1 MAELLLRGV
10 RFAWRRPLVM
20 GILNA
25 NADSF
30 SDPGPRTVEAV
41 VDRALA
47 LVAAGAGALD
57 VGAQSAITRRPP
69 VDPGDEA
76 AAVAPVVRAV
86 VERCPGVLVSV
97 DTFKPAVVAAAL
109 DAGAHLVNDVSGL
122 RDPAVARLCAG
133 AGAGLVVMHTAAP
146 PLTRLQDPA
155 LYADVAKEVAAFLA
169 RRIAGAVDAGVDPGS
184 IVVDPGVDF
193 TKTPAQTVELL
204 RDLGPVVDL
213 GRPVLLALSRKDFV
227 GALTGRS
234 PAERDAGTL
243 GAVAALRHVPD
254 QILRVHD
261 VAATVDMLAV
271 LDALAGEEPA
281 PAGLTL
287 PEELRHQP
295 PAGGGGLGLAGLAE
309 DRSGGGR
316 GP

>member
-1 MAELLLRGV
+1 MAELLLRGS

-30 SDPGPRTVEAV
+30 SDPGARTVDALVE
-41 VDRALA
+41 RALA

-57 VGAQSAITRRPP
+57 VGAQSAITRRVP
-69 VDPGDEA
+69 VDAGVEA

-97 DTFKPAVVAAAL
+97 DTFKPAVAEAVL
-109 DAGAHLVNDVSGL
+109 DAGAHLLNDVSGL

-146 PLTRLQDPA
+146 PLTRLQDPG
-155 LYADVAKEVAAFLA
+155 LYGDVAREVAAFLA
-169 RRIAGAVDAGVDPGS
+169 ERIAGAVAAGVDAGA

-204 RDLGPVVDL
+204 RHLDPVVDL

-227 GALTGRS
+227 GALTRRP

-261 VAATVDMLAV
+261 VAATVDMLRV
-271 LDALAGEEPA
+271 LDVLTGQEPA
-281 PAGLTL
+281 PADLTL

-295 PAGGGGLGLAGLAE
+295 PAGGSTPP
-309 DRSGGGR
+309 R
-316 GP
+316 